1 MTRSIRTLFTI
12 PLVVLIVLL
21 AMVII
26 GVSYYNGQRAVSEIS
41 TQLHQEISARIRQH
55 IEHFLQAPQLVNALN
70 TQLDTSNFEYLA
82 KQFQHQLTVSDVPY
96 IFYGN
101 EQGHFVGVQRM
112 QDKTV
117 LKIRDAESEELRHI
131 YEIDEFGDRIKHL
144 ERKTK
149 RYDPR
154 HRPWYKK
161 AKKMEEPTW
170 SNIYVSAHRHVLQIT
185 YAVPVYDEDY
195 NLRGVFGANFILSQ
209 ISDLMK
215 EMKIGKTGMAFI
227 MDNTGKLVAAST
239 NTPLSA
245 GDTHPLTANKSRSPV
260 IQSVA
265 KYITAKWNSISL
277 FAEEQRQALLKL
289 DGRTTELSVYEEGL
303 GIQWLI
309 AVSIPDSDFTEGI
322 KDNMLWTLGL
332 SLLAVLVAIIVGI
345 VVAKKV
351 TKPIRLLNQHVK
363 ALSGGDWKNWNL
375 STDIKRRDEIGELA
389 LSFSVMAEQLTGL
402 LNSFED
408 KVDQSVENM
417 HQTNVDLEALSRSM
431 ANDLRNPIS
440 EILGFTEQL
449 LQSHDKQ
456 LNMQGRHFLQV
467 ITSSGEKSIEIIDS
481 LLLLVAII
489 SKEKVETQSLNM
501 RSCVASVTQDFES
514 TKKKYYGSITVAD
527 KLPNALGDPIWVKE
541 VWTNYLSNGMKYG
554 GTPPSLE
561 IGAEVKEGMVEYWL
575 KDNGEG
581 MTEEEVSKLF
591 AQATRLDRHREKE
604 GFGFGLLIAH
614 RIVTKL
620 GGKVGVESTPGKG
633 SRFWFTLPAV
643 KREVS

>member
-1 MTRSIRTLFTI
+1 
-12 PLVVLIVLL
+12 VLL

-26 GVSYYNGQRAVSEIS
+26 GVSYYNGQRAVGEIS

-82 KQFQHQLTVSDVPY
+82 EQFQHQLTVSDVPY

-101 EQGHFVGVQRM
+101 EQGHFVGVQLM

-117 LKIRDAESEELRHI
+117 LKILDAESEELRHI
-131 YEIDEFGDRIKHL
+131 YEIDESGERIKHL

-154 HRPWYKK
+154 HRPWYQQ
-161 AKKMEEPTW
+161 AKKTGEATW
-170 SNIYVSAHRHVLQIT
+170 SDIYVSAHRHVLQIT
-185 YAVPVYDEDY
+185 YAVPVYDENY

-227 MDNTGKLVAAST
+227 MANTGKLVAAST

-245 GDTHPLTANKSRSPV
+245 GGTHPLSANKSRSPV

-265 KYITAKWNSISL
+265 KYITAEWNSISL
-277 FAEEQRQALLKL
+277 FAKEQRQALLKL
-289 DGRTTELSVYEEGL
+289 DGRTTELSVYEGQ

-345 VVAKKV
+345 IVARKV
-351 TKPIRLLNQHVK
+351 TNPIRLLNQHVK
-363 ALSGGDWKNWNL
+363 ELSAGDWKNWNL

-408 KVDQSVENM
+408 KVEQSVENM

-431 ANDLRNPIS
+431 ANDLRNPIT

-467 ITSSGEKSIEIIDS
+467 ITSSGEQSIEIIDS
-481 LLLLVAII
+481 LLLLVAVI
-489 SKEKVETQSLNM
+489 SKEKVKTQSLDM

-514 TKKKYYGSITVAD
+514 IKKKYYGSITVAD

-561 IGAEVKEGMVEYWL
+561 IGAAVKEGMVEYWL
-575 KDNGEG
+575 KDNGDG

>member
-1 MTRSIRTLFTI
+1 MARSIRTLFTI
-12 PLVVLIVLL
+12 PLVVLILLL

-26 GVSYYNGQRAVSEIS
+26 EVSYYNGQRAVGEIS

-55 IEHFLQAPQLVNALN
+55 IQHFLQAPQLVNALN
-70 TQLDTSNFEYLA
+70 TKLDTSNFEYLA
-82 KQFQHQLTVSDVPY
+82 DQFQHQLTVSEVPY

-101 EQGHFVGVQRM
+101 EQGHFIGVQ
-112 QDKTV
+112 QIADKTV
-117 LKIRDAESEELRHI
+117 LKILEAESAPLRHI
-131 YEIDEFGDRIKHL
+131 YEIDESGERIQHL

-154 HRPWYKK
+154 NRPWYQK
-161 AKKMEEPTW
+161 AKKRGQATW
-170 SNIYVSAHRHVLQIT
+170 SDIYVSAHRHVLQIT

-215 EMKIGKTGMAFI
+215 EMKIGKTGLAFI
-227 MDNTGKLVAAST
+227 IAHTGKLVAAST

-245 GDTHPLTANKSRSPV
+245 GVGTHPLSADNSRSPV

-265 KYITAKWNSISL
+265 KYITDEWNSISL
-277 FAEEQRQALLKL
+277 FSKEQRQALLKL
-289 DGRTTELSVYEEGL
+289 DGRTTELSVYEEGQ

-345 VVAKKV
+345 VVAQQV

-375 STDIKRRDEIGELA
+375 STDIKRQDEIGELA

-408 KVDQSVENM
+408 KVEQSVENL
-417 HQTNVDLEALSRSM
+417 HLTNVDLEALSRSM

-440 EILGFTEQL
+440 EILGFTAKL
-449 LQSHDKQ
+449 LQSHDKK
-456 LNMQGRHFLQV
+456 LDMQGRHFLQV
-467 ITSSGEKSIEIIDS
+467 ISSSGEKSIEIIDS
-481 LLLLVAII
+481 LLLLVAVI
-489 SKEKVETQSLNM
+489 SKEKVETQSLDM
-501 RSCVASVTQDFES
+501 RSCVASVTQELES
-514 TKKKYYGSITVAD
+514 IKKKYYGSITVAD

-541 VWTNYLSNGMKYG
+541 VWTNYLSNGLKYG
-554 GTPPSLE
+554 GTPPSIE
-561 IGAEVKEGMVEYWL
+561 IGADVKEGMVEYWV

-581 MTEEEVSKLF
+581 MTTEEVSKLF
-591 AQATRLDRHREKE
+591 AQATRLDKHGEKE
-604 GFGFGLLIAH
+604 GFGFGLLIVH
-614 RIVTKL
+614 RIVTKQ
-620 GGKVGVESTPGKG
+620 GGKVGVESEPGKG

-643 KREVS
+643 KRG